1 MKFKGYVSLKCKM
14 SFYHFPSEFVYWDK
28 VENHDE
34 IKKEILPKILE
45 ANKNKKN
52 NPFDNCKFNTGF
64 LSIPEVNNKENSFL
78 MNKKMFDVILFY
90 LEKMFKAID
99 FNPEKINIHNG
110 WWNVYDE
117 SEFQEEHT
125 HFGPPIYLR
134 GDIFYP
140 AFSVIYILHDEN
152 EKSSIVFKKSGP
164 FPLMEPHR
172 EEVFKTENVKE
183 IKEGTIL
190 IFPCNLRHLVKP
202 CIKSGR
208 VTLAYNIC
216 SMF

>member
-1 MKFKGYVSLKCKM
+1 M

-52 NPFDNCKFNTGF
+52 NPFDNCNFNTSYG
-64 LSIPEVNNKENSFL
+64 LSDLNI
-78 MNKKMFDVILFY
+78 MNKKLFDVICFY

-99 FNPEKINIHNG
+99 FNPQKINIHSG

-125 HFGPPIYLR
+125 HFGPPIYLH

-140 AFSVIYILHDEN
+140 AFAVIYILHDEN
-152 EKSSIVFKKSGP
+152 EKSSIVFKKGGP
-164 FPLMEPHR
+164 FPLMEPHH
-172 EEVFKTENVKE
+172 EMVFKTEDVKE

-190 IFPCNLRHLVKP
+190 IFPYNLRHLVKP
-202 CIKSGR
+202 CIKPGR
-208 VTLAYNIC
+208 VTLAYNVR
-216 SMF
+216 SVYK